1 MKAARPARDAN
12 RHSFLTSYLHAA
24 AIGQSE
30 SSVES
35 LKSRLT
41 RSCVPWDLVGDE
53 TLLTGVNTE
62 TGGGVKQ
69 SARSGE
75 TSDTDVISR
84 STPSEMPAVSS
95 RRRPVG
101 TPHLSFVTNPLWNSS
116 VVLAEKARRKRR
128 EAKRREAKRR
138 EEKRRQRLYK
148 RYLPTLRPW
157 YNYQQQQGDK
167 EGRVEEGRDLRGSG
181 AKKEGG
187 RVEMTVRLNEVRH
200 SSYFVSCD
208 ARRLGYIYSS
218 NGTTHS
224 DPNEIK
230 WLRLSFRAEPQ
241 QKQVK
246 YGRRLERA
254 DWRVIE
260 TYTKAEYKRNRGTVN
275 KAGVRESRRF
285 RSRAKYRYL
294 RGGGSAVCALVFVS
308 FRQSGIR
315 ALEASVHRSR
325 KTSWTGTTSTATLK
339 AARLP
344 LSVRITMSDL
354 FGRLNSGA
362 AGNNVGRA
370 GNMEIA
376 EHR

>member
-1 MKAARPARDAN
+1 MEGSELRGVPRRKWK
-12 RHSFLTSYLHAA
+12 
-24 AIGQSE
+24 SE
-30 SSVES
+30 S
-35 LKSRLT
+35 
-41 RSCVPWDLVGDE
+41 
-53 TLLTGVNTE
+53 
-62 TGGGVKQ
+62 
-69 SARSGE
+69 
-75 TSDTDVISR
+75 
-84 STPSEMPAVSS
+84 
-95 RRRPVG
+95 
-101 TPHLSFVTNPLWNSS
+101 
-116 VVLAEKARRKRR
+116 AEI
-128 EAKRREAKRR
+128 
-138 EEKRRQRLYK
+138 
-148 RYLPTLRPW
+148 PTLRPW

-230 WLRLSFRAEPQ
+230 WLRLSFWAEPQ

-254 DWRVIE
+254 DRRVIE

-275 KAGVRESRRF
+275 KAGVRESHRF
-285 RSRAKYRYL
+285 HGRAKYRYL

-315 ALEASVHRSR
+315 ALEALVHRSR
-325 KTSWTGTTSTATLK
+325 KTSWTGTSTATLK
-339 AARLP
+339 ASRLL

>member
-1 MKAARPARDAN
+1 MEGSELRGVPRRKWK
-12 RHSFLTSYLHAA
+12 
-24 AIGQSE
+24 SE
-30 SSVES
+30 S
-35 LKSRLT
+35 
-41 RSCVPWDLVGDE
+41 
-53 TLLTGVNTE
+53 
-62 TGGGVKQ
+62 
-69 SARSGE
+69 
-75 TSDTDVISR
+75 
-84 STPSEMPAVSS
+84 
-95 RRRPVG
+95 
-101 TPHLSFVTNPLWNSS
+101 
-116 VVLAEKARRKRR
+116 AEI
-128 EAKRREAKRR
+128 
-138 EEKRRQRLYK
+138 
-148 RYLPTLRPW
+148 PTLRPW

-230 WLRLSFRAEPQ
+230 WLRGCENIDVTTLGKFSLPIVSIGLLKIGRFSNASYVGYETIVKIVWVLTAEILLSCRSLRSSCAFINEKGRKDAVGTLSEHCCVGQETMEQTMVRLSFWAEPQ

-254 DWRVIE
+254 DRRVIE

-275 KAGVRESRRF
+275 KAGVRESHRF
-285 RSRAKYRYL
+285 HGRAKYRYL

-315 ALEASVHRSR
+315 ALEALVHRSR
-325 KTSWTGTTSTATLK
+325 KTSWTGTSTATLK
-339 AARLP
+339 ASRLP